1 LQKQLARKQSDRSD
15 IDLNHPI
22 VAFDLARR
30 DRAVVTQP
38 GVINK
43 EIDLDLVLTEPAN
56 QFSDLC
62 FDGKINNANVDVELR
77 VTASQFFAQIIQ
89 SLLAPCDKDERSRA
103 VRKLSREL
111 ATDSRRRA
119 SDERAATIEVHPT
132 TNGHESTRTTNN
144 LLFLVSIGV
153 YSWLMRILVTGGA
166 GFIGSHL
173 VEKLLA
179 AGHDV
184 AILDDFNDFYDP
196 QIKRANISAVAK
208 DVVVHDVDLRDGD
221 KVSNLFRHEK
231 FDAIAHLAARAGV
244 RPSIQQPQLYYDT
257 NVAGTLH
264 LLEAARASGAERFIF
279 ASSSAVYGAAKKV
292 PFSEEEHLT
301 QTLSPYAATKIAGEF
316 LCATYSHLYKMRI
329 VALRYFTVY
338 GARQRPDLAIHQFTR
353 KIHAGEPID
362 QFGDGTTRR
371 DYTYIDDIIQGTMA
385 ALKYDG
391 PMFDVFNLGESQTIQ
406 LKDLI
411 GAIETALGKKAK
423 INRLPEQPGDMP
435 LTCADI
441 SKARKLLGYNPKTK
455 FSEGLPKFIDWF
467 LGRTR

>member
-1 LQKQLARKQSDRSD
+1 
-15 IDLNHPI
+15 
-22 VAFDLARR
+22 
-30 DRAVVTQP
+30 
-38 GVINK
+38 
-43 EIDLDLVLTEPAN
+43 
-56 QFSDLC
+56 
-62 FDGKINNANVDVELR
+62 
-77 VTASQFFAQIIQ
+77 
-89 SLLAPCDKDERSRA
+89 
-103 VRKLSREL
+103 
-111 ATDSRRRA
+111 
-119 SDERAATIEVHPT
+119 
-132 TNGHESTRTTNN
+132 
-144 LLFLVSIGV
+144 
-153 YSWLMRILVTGGA
+153 MRILVTGGA

-179 AGHDV
+179 DGHDV

-196 QIKRANISAVAK
+196 QIKRDNISAVEKKIA
-208 DVVVHDVDLRDGD
+208 VHDVDLRDGD
-221 KVSNLFRHEK
+221 RVSSLFRHEK
-231 FDAIAHLAARAGV
+231 FDAIVHLAARAGV
-244 RPSIQQPQLYYDT
+244 RPSIQQPELYYDT

-264 LLEAARASGAERFIF
+264 LLEGARMSGVALFIF
-279 ASSSAVYGAAKKV
+279 ASSSSVYGAAKKV
-292 PFSEEEHLT
+292 PFSEAEHLT
-301 QTLSPYAATKIAGEF
+301 QTFSPYAATKIAGEF
-316 LCATYSHLYKMRI
+316 LCSTYSHLHKMRI

-391 PMFDVFNLGESQTIQ
+391 PMFDVFNLGESETIQ

-411 GAIETALGKKAK
+411 AAIENALGKKAK
-423 INRLPEQPGDMP
+423 INQLPEQPGDMP

-467 LGRTR
+467 LGRLK